1 MAIAVLSTSTATSSN
16 ADSLTI
22 TKPTGVSVGDTLFLI
37 ASGQGGHPACTGFTS
52 LLTPSYD
59 GGGAIDAYVNILYRI
74 ADSSDV
80 SASNY
85 SVTLSGANT
94 LGSAVMLRT
103 SGWVSGNPL
112 FASATKGD
120 SVDSASYTVDSGT
133 ISLSRPS
140 QQLLILAGHHFSE
153 DNNADY
159 SNYTLVSADSNPTW
173 IEVIDSDY
181 TTQANTYDNS
191 FFVAY
196 ALSSNT
202 STITGYT
209 IDVSSATS
217 GGADSYI
224 TALAVICS
232 PLSQT
237 VSNATFAVSPVT
249 FSTLTASTQ
258 EPENDFHEVS
268 PNFPEQSGV
277 VRNPTVWTN
286 PDKPSTTYTNTLKP

>member
-1 MAIAVLSTSTATSSN
+1 MAIVVESTSTVTNSN

-37 ASGQGGHPACTGFTS
+37 TSGQGGQATCSGFTS
-52 LLTPSYD
+52 ILSPNYNGD
-59 GGGAIDAYVNILYRI
+59 GALDAYVQLLYRI

-85 SVTLSGANT
+85 TVTLDGSNT

-120 SVDSASYTVDSGT
+120 AVDSGSYTVNSGT

-140 QQLLILAGHHFSE
+140 QQLLIMAGHHFSE

-159 SNYTLVSADSNPTW
+159 SNYTIVSSDSNPTW
-173 IEVIDSDY
+173 VEVIDSDY
-181 TTQANTYDNS
+181 TTQASTYENS

-209 IDVSSATS
+209 TDVASAIS
-217 GGADSYI
+217 GGNDSYI
-224 TALAVICS
+224 TFLAVICS
-232 PLSQT
+232 PQSQT
-237 VSNATFAVSPVT
+237 VSNALFQPSPVT

-258 EPENDFHEVS
+258 EPENDFHEVD
-268 PNFPEQSGV
+268 PEMFTQSATA
-277 VRNPTVWTN
+277 RSTTVWSNSTKPTTTWTN
-286 PDKPSTTYTNTLKP
+286 NSKL